1 MKREI
6 MATVL
11 AMLMMFWKSSLAQ
24 DIGIDTKKVEEIA
37 GVKGALNS
45 EEKVF
50 KVSFPRTDVK
60 VSVDDWTM
68 KPFMG
73 LTSWAAFTRGTGSHT
88 MVMGDLVVFEDEVN
102 PVMSAALDNGLEVT
116 ALHNHFF
123 FDQPNVYFMHIGGH
137 GSVEMLAKAVRMTQ
151 DKIKEIRASSPEPK
165 KGFQGTPI
173 PAENSID
180 GKTIDQLL
188 GQSGQANAGM
198 YKVVVGR
205 RAKHNGTAVGKE
217 MGVNTWAAFAGSN
230 ENAFLDGDFAV
241 LEDELQPVLKTLRG
255 AGVNIVAIH
264 HHMTHEQPRYIFLH
278 YWGRGSTV
286 DLAKAVRTAL
296 DRTRP
301 YKEAKHWREVP

>member
-1 MKREI
+1 MKKETI
-6 MATVL
+6 ATVL
-11 AMLMMFWKSSLAQ
+11 AMLMMLSKSSLAQ
-24 DIGIDTKKVEEIA
+24 DIGIDTGKIEELTGA
-37 GVKGALNS
+37 KGALNA

-60 VSVDDWTM
+60 VSVDGWIM

-73 LTSWAAFTRGTGSHT
+73 LTSWAAFKKGSGTYT

-137 GSVEMLAKAVRMTQ
+137 GSLETLARAVRMTQ
-151 DKIKEIRASSPEPK
+151 DKIRGIRTSGPEPRRS
-165 KGFQGTPI
+165 FLGTPI
-173 PAENSID
+173 PAESSID

-188 GQSGQANAGM
+188 GYSGQANAGM
-198 YKVVVGR
+198 YKVVIGR
-205 RAKHNGTAVGKE
+205 RAKHGGTALAKE

-230 ENAFLDGDFAV
+230 ENAFVDGDFAV
-241 LEDELQPVLKTLRG
+241 LEGELQGVLKALRT
-255 AGVNIVAIH
+255 AAINIVAIH

-278 YWGRGSTV
+278 YWGRGSTGE
-286 DLAKAVRTAL
+286 LAKALRAAL
-296 DRTRP
+296 DQT
-301 YKEAKHWREVP
+301 KH

>member
-24 DIGIDTKKVEEIA
+24 DIGIDTKKIQEIA

-230 ENAFLDGDFAV
+230 ENAFVDGDFAV
-241 LEDELQPVLKTLRG
+241 L
-255 AGVNIVAIH
+255 
-264 HHMTHEQPRYIFLH
+264 
-278 YWGRGSTV
+278 
-286 DLAKAVRTAL
+286 
-296 DRTRP
+296 
-301 YKEAKHWREVP
+301 

>member
-1 MKREI
+1 MV
-6 MATVL
+6 ATKQLLFGVL
-11 AMLMMFWKSSLAQ
+11 IGLALFTRVEAQ
-24 DIGIDTKKVEEIA
+24 DIGIDTGKIEQFTGA
-37 GVKGALNS
+37 KGALNA

-60 VSVDDWTM
+60 VSVDGWSM

-73 LTSWAAFTRGTGSHT
+73 LTSWAAFTKGTGTHA

-102 PVMSAALDNGLEVT
+102 PVMSVALDNGLEVT

-151 DKIKEIRASSPEPK
+151 DKIREIRASSPEPK

-173 PAENSID
+173 PADSAIDGRSID
-180 GKTIDQLL
+180 PLL
-188 GQSGQANAGM
+188 GYSGQSNEGM
-198 YKVVVGR
+198 YKVVIGR
-205 RAKHNGTAVGKE
+205 KAKHGGTPVGKE

-230 ENAFLDGDFAV
+230 ENAFVDGDFAV
-241 LEDELQPVLKTLRG
+241 LEDELQPVLKALRR
-255 AGVNIVAIH
+255 AGINVVAIH

-286 DLAKAVRTAL
+286 DLAKAVRAAL
-296 DRTRP
+296 DQTR
-301 YKEAKHWREVP
+301 H